1 MIFHKQLL
9 WNLLLF
15 RPMKD
20 FSVSFS
26 KAVVVGAVP
35 ILRVVQQYNASV
47 SCRFS
52 QPEVLSYKTRR
63 TKGCKYH
70 YFLICKVSNCV
81 KNTNEKLN

>member
-26 KAVVVGAVP
+26 KAVAVGAVP
-35 ILRVVQQYNASV
+35 ILRLVQQYNASV
-47 SCRFS
+47 SRRFS
-52 QPEVLSYKTRR
+52 QPEVLSYKT
-63 TKGCKYH
+63 
-70 YFLICKVSNCV
+70 
-81 KNTNEKLN
+81 